1 MCVCAC
7 VCVRAR
13 LYACARERGRKRGE
27 REREMYGLTKACF
40 LDWMAEASIA
50 DQLALFQ
57 PGQVK

>member
-1 MCVCAC
+1 MR

-13 LYACARERGRKRGE
+13 GCMRVHEKEEEREV